1 MSSTIRA
8 ARHAL
13 FVLAVFAAGCGESAE
28 QSSTVSSGE
37 PAPSPSSTATAT
49 SPATEGASAKPET
62 SSAAAPAKEKEA
74 DADGAVKLEKVKFDE
89 FARRMANK
97 NAKYTLVD
105 VWATWCAP
113 CKENFPHVV
122 EMHKKYSGK
131 GLAVASLSFDD
142 PTEAKQVHA
151 AQEFLA
157 EKKAV
162 MANYLLDEEQGV
174 GNEKLNVNSIPA
186 VFIYGPDGKEV
197 KRFTWDDP
205 DNQFTYEE
213 VEETVA
219 ALLDGKPLPQ
229 PKPAAKP
236 KASEK

>member
-1 MSSTIRA
+1 MISTIRT

-13 FVLAVFAAGCGESAE
+13 FVLSVFAAGCGESA
-28 QSSTVSSGE
+28 
-37 PAPSPSSTATAT
+37 
-49 SPATEGASAKPET
+49 AKPDNT
-62 SSAAAPAKEKEA
+62 PVAAAPAKEA
-74 DADGAVKLEKVKFDE
+74 DAEGAVKLEKVKFDE

-105 VWATWCAP
+105 VWASWCAP

-142 PTEAKQVHA
+142 PAEAKQVHA

-162 MANYLLDEEQGV
+162 MTNYLLDEEQGV

-205 DNQFTYEE
+205 DNQFTYDE
-213 VEETVA
+213 VEETVV
-219 ALLDGKPLPQ
+219 ALLEGKPLPELK
-229 PKPAAKP
+229 PKAKP
-236 KASEK
+236 KSSEK